1 MNYEENEDYQSW
13 SINDLIEYIKE
24 LKQKREL
31 TYEEKMKLTILDK
44 SPFSIWASDRNCTIK
59 LWEGKCESMYG
70 YSKLEVL
77 GKDYVDL
84 FVATDEKN
92 AARKD
97 QLSIIDDGKVF
108 HNIAN
113 DKGRNGNTLKLI
125 TYCSR
130 IQDPKSGEYWN
141 AEIGIPI
148 DCYEEE
154 KELLNQRITESHM
167 ISACR
172 KQFTDSHKQ
181 YLQQFNERK
190 KALLTAMR
198 ECEIKAIRLRRRE
211 EYKKRIK
218 LIDDSIGSIEKDLDS
233 MSDEHLFKIKKCSTY
248 NECEKI
254 RYNFIKKYDEKLL
267 DFYNLVIDFEEI
279 NTELCVEE
287 GEEIFIT
294 LNDTI
299 MKDTSSKNNQLANE
313 VYGLLMKIE
322 EKIDE
327 YNSLGNVNPISNRL
341 KQLELM
347 RNNSLQIKKDI
358 EKISNEIYS
367 RISSSK
373 SKEETLRI
381 QEEMEESFEE
391 VIKKIKKLRKDINNE

>member
-1 MNYEENEDYQSW
+1 MNFEENEDYQNW
-13 SINDLIEYIKE
+13 SINDLIEYIKR

-31 TYEEKMKLTILDK
+31 TYEERMKLIILDK
-44 SPFSIWASDRNCTIK
+44 SPFTIWASDRNCTIK

-97 QLSIIDDGKVF
+97 QLSIIDNGEVF

-113 DKGRNGNTLKLI
+113 DKGRNGNNLKLI

-130 IQDPKSGEYWN
+130 IQDPQSGEFWN

-148 DCYEEE
+148 DYYEEE
-154 KELLNQRITESHM
+154 KKLLNQRITESRM
-167 ISACR
+167 ISACI
-172 KQFTDSHKQ
+172 KQFTDSQKQ

-198 ECEIKAIRLRRRE
+198 ECEIKAIKLRKRI
-211 EYKKRIK
+211 EYKKRSNP
-218 LIDDSIGSIEKDLDS
+218 IDNSILAIENDLDS
-233 MSDEHLFKIKKCSTY
+233 MSNDYLSRIKNSSTY

-254 RYNFIKKYDEKLL
+254 RYNFTKKYDEKLL
-267 DFYNLVIDFEEI
+267 EFYNLVIDFEEI
-279 NTELCVEE
+279 NTELCIEE
-287 GEEIFIT
+287 GEEVFVT

-299 MKDTSSKNNQLANE
+299 MKDTSSKNNQLTNE

-322 EKIDE
+322 GKIEE
-327 YNSLGNVNPISNRL
+327 YNSLGNVNPMSNRL
-341 KQLELM
+341 KRLESL
-347 RNNSLQIKKDI
+347 RNNSFQINKDI
-358 EKISNEIYS
+358 AQISSEIYS
-367 RISSSK
+367 RIISSK

-381 QEEMEESFEE
+381 QEEMEERFDE
-391 VIKKIKKLRKDINNE
+391 VDKKIKKLRKDINNE